1 MKKIITITLLLLTF
15 ISNAQK
21 EQTTTLDAMD
31 LTKQTSKRE
40 EVLSSKMIVCS
51 NEDRDKWFAILPTF
65 KRFDGV
71 LVKSHLTT
79 LKLNIGKCTN
89 NDIIVFTFIGGRKMK
104 VYAKNEKN
112 CDDIIEVEFPL
123 TSIDVAFL
131 ETKTLESIRYINGND
146 QTSFVYKSTNDDKE
160 YFINILKK

>member
-21 EQTTTLDAMD
+21 EPTTLDVMD
-31 LTKQTSKRE
+31 NQTKQTRE
-40 EVLSSKMIVCS
+40 EVLSTKMLVCS
-51 NEDRDKWFAILPTF
+51 VPDRSKWFAILPTF
-65 KRFDGV
+65 KKFDGV

-112 CDDIIEVEFPL
+112 CDGIIEVEFPL